1 MIQKEIQFWQTFL
14 NDGPEA
20 WRDAEK
26 SPVPINIPP
35 KARAVIDSIC
45 KRGKDAGEESSFDV
59 IAGDIFGMIINYGIH
74 SIANAVY
81 QHQNTSNQE
90 ENESNGV

>member
-26 SPVPINIPP
+26 VPVPISLPP
-35 KARAVIDSIC
+35 RARAVIDSIC
-45 KRGKDAGEESSFDV
+45 KRGEENGQETSFDT
-59 IAGDIFGMIINYGIH
+59 IAGDIFDMIINYGIH
-74 SIANAVY
+74 SIANTVF
-81 QHQNTSNQE
+81 QHQNPPNQE
-90 ENESNGV
+90 EKEIEG